1 MAPFGFSAS
10 CYGGIS
16 FTLSLSIWFICV
28 FFGFLFQQLKFL
40 RLFTPSVNWYL
51 FFFLV
56 IIEFSSYVMRAF
68 SLAVRISAN
77 ITAGHVLLA
86 LLFELKLFFVE
97 STIFSFLPLVLIFIF
112 LILVLEFVC
121 CFYPSLCFYNVNMY
135 LYKWFVTSN
144 KTLIEIYK
152 KSFINIY
159 II

>member
-1 MAPFGFSAS
+1 
-10 CYGGIS
+10 
-16 FTLSLSIWFICV
+16 
-28 FFGFLFQQLKFL
+28 
-40 RLFTPSVNWYL
+40 
-51 FFFLV
+51 
-56 IIEFSSYVMRAF
+56 MRAF

-135 LYKWFVTSN
+135 LYK
-144 KTLIEIYK
+144 
-152 KSFINIY
+152 
-159 II
+159 